1 MSVKT
6 RYLIRRKNSCRNTIL
21 LISLLVAAG
30 LMLGGCAGNKVQPE
44 AKVVIQKEIEKKLPL
59 SLANPTPLELDHIQ
73 WIIVT
78 EENVDEIWQQI
89 KDDNEGVALFALR
102 HGDYETLAMN
112 IAEIRQLIGEY
123 VIILKQYK
131 EYYEEK

>member
-1 MSVKT
+1 MKKV
-6 RYLIRRKNSCRNTIL
+6 IWL
-21 LISLLVAAG
+21 LPVMALFLV
-30 LMLGGCAGNKVQPE
+30 GCAGNKVKPE
-44 AKVVIQKEIEKKLPL
+44 AKVVIQKVIEKKLPL
-59 SLANPTPLELDHIQ
+59 NIANPAPLELDHIQ

-78 EENVDEIWQQI
+78 EENIDEIWQQI

-123 VIILKQYK
+123 VVILKQYK

>member
-1 MSVKT
+1 MRMKLSWEGIITTQVI
-6 RYLIRRKNSCRNTIL
+6 LIVLGI
-21 LISLLVAAG
+21 
-30 LMLGGCAGNKVQPE
+30 LMLGGCAGNKVKPE
-44 AKVVIQKEIEKKLPL
+44 AKVVIQKVIEKKLPL
-59 SLANPTPLELDHIQ
+59 SIANPSPLELDHIH

>member
-1 MSVKT
+1 MKKV
-6 RYLIRRKNSCRNTIL
+6 IWL
-21 LISLLVAAG
+21 LPVMALFLV
-30 LMLGGCAGNKVQPE
+30 GCAGNKVKPE
-44 AKVVIQKEIEKKLPL
+44 AKVVIQKVIEKKLPL
-59 SLANPTPLELDHIQ
+59 NIANPTPLDLGHIQ

-123 VIILKQYK
+123 VVILKQYK
-131 EYYEEK
+131 KYYEDK

>member
-1 MSVKT
+1 MKKV
-6 RYLIRRKNSCRNTIL
+6 IWL
-21 LISLLVAAG
+21 LPVMALFLV
-30 LMLGGCAGNKVQPE
+30 GCAGNKVQPE
-44 AKVVIQKEIEKKLPL
+44 AKVVIQKVIEKKLPL
-59 SLANPTPLELDHIQ
+59 NIANPTPLDLGHIQ

-123 VIILKQYK
+123 VVILKQYK
-131 EYYEEK
+131 KYYEDK

>member
-1 MSVKT
+1 MKKV
-6 RYLIRRKNSCRNTIL
+6 IWL
-21 LISLLVAAG
+21 LPVMALFLV
-30 LMLGGCAGNKVQPE
+30 GCAGNKVQPE
-44 AKVVIQKEIEKKLPL
+44 AKVVIQKVIEKKLPL
-59 SLANPTPLELDHIQ
+59 NIANPTPLDLGHIQ

-78 EENVDEIWQQI
+78 EENVEEIWQQI

-123 VIILKQYK
+123 VVILKQYK
-131 EYYEEK
+131 KYYEDK

>member
-1 MSVKT
+1 MRMKLSWEGIITTQVI
-6 RYLIRRKNSCRNTIL
+6 LIVLGI
-21 LISLLVAAG
+21 
-30 LMLGGCAGNKVQPE
+30 LMLGGCAGNKVKPE
-44 AKVVIQKEIEKKLPL
+44 SKVVIQNVIEKKLPL
-59 SLANPTPLELDHIQ
+59 KIANPTPLELDHIQ

>member
-1 MSVKT
+1 MTKYT
-6 RYLIRRKNSCRNTIL
+6 IDCGKKKLIIL
-21 LISLLVAAG
+21 LPVMALFLV
-30 LMLGGCAGNKVQPE
+30 GCAGNKVQPE
-44 AKVVIQKEIEKKLPL
+44 AKVVIQKVIEKKLPL
-59 SLANPTPLELDHIQ
+59 NIANPTPLDLDHIQ

-123 VIILKQYK
+123 VVILKQYK
-131 EYYEEK
+131 KYYEDK

>member
-1 MSVKT
+1 MKKV
-6 RYLIRRKNSCRNTIL
+6 IWL
-21 LISLLVAAG
+21 LPVMALFLV
-30 LMLGGCAGNKVQPE
+30 GCAGNKVKPE
-44 AKVVIQKEIEKKLPL
+44 PKVVIQKVIEKKLPL
-59 SLANPTPLELDHIQ
+59 NIANPTPLDLGHIQ

-78 EENVDEIWQQI
+78 EENVEEIWQQI

-123 VIILKQYK
+123 VVILKQYK
-131 EYYEEK
+131 KYYEDK

>member
-1 MSVKT
+1 MKKV
-6 RYLIRRKNSCRNTIL
+6 IWL
-21 LISLLVAAG
+21 LPVMALFLV
-30 LMLGGCAGNKVQPE
+30 GCAGNKVKPE
-44 AKVVIQKEIEKKLPL
+44 AKVVIQKVIEKKLPL
-59 SLANPTPLELDHIQ
+59 SIANPAPMELDHIQ

>member
-1 MSVKT
+1 MKKV
-6 RYLIRRKNSCRNTIL
+6 IWL
-21 LISLLVAAG
+21 LPVMALFLV
-30 LMLGGCAGNKVQPE
+30 GCAGNKVKPE
-44 AKVVIQKEIEKKLPL
+44 AKVVIQKVIEKKLPL
-59 SLANPTPLELDHIQ
+59 HIVNPSPLELDHIE

-78 EENVDEIWQQI
+78 EENIDEVWQQI

-123 VIILKQYK
+123 VVILKQYK
-131 EYYEEK
+131 KYYEE

>member
-1 MSVKT
+1 MKKV
-6 RYLIRRKNSCRNTIL
+6 IWL
-21 LISLLVAAG
+21 LPVMALFLV
-30 LMLGGCAGNKVQPE
+30 GCAGNKVKPE
-44 AKVVIQKEIEKKLPL
+44 PKVVIQKVIEKKLPL
-59 SLANPTPLELDHIQ
+59 NIANPTPLDLGHIQ

-123 VIILKQYK
+123 VVILKQYK
-131 EYYEEK
+131 KYYEDK

>member
-1 MSVKT
+1 MKKV
-6 RYLIRRKNSCRNTIL
+6 IWL
-21 LISLLVAAG
+21 LPVMALFLV
-30 LMLGGCAGNKVQPE
+30 GCAGNKVKPE
-44 AKVVIQKEIEKKLPL
+44 SKVVIQKVIEKKLPL
-59 SLANPTPLELDHIQ
+59 SIANPAPLELDHIQ

-102 HGDYETLAMN
+102 HGDYESLAMN
-112 IAEIRQLIGEY
+112 IAEIRQVIGEY
-123 VIILKQYK
+123 VVILKQYK

>member
-1 MSVKT
+1 MRMKLSWEGIITTQVI
-6 RYLIRRKNSCRNTIL
+6 LIVLGI
-21 LISLLVAAG
+21 
-30 LMLGGCAGNKVQPE
+30 LMLGGCAGNKVKPE
-44 AKVVIQKEIEKKLPL
+44 AKVVIQKVIEKKLPL
-59 SLANPTPLELDHIQ
+59 SIANPTPLELDHIQ

-112 IAEIRQLIGEY
+112 IVEIRQLIGEY

>member
-1 MSVKT
+1 MKKV
-6 RYLIRRKNSCRNTIL
+6 IWL
-21 LISLLVAAG
+21 LPVMALFLV
-30 LMLGGCAGNKVQPE
+30 GCAGNKVQPE
-44 AKVVIQKEIEKKLPL
+44 AKIVIQKVIEKKLPL
-59 SLANPTPLELDHIQ
+59 NIANPTPLDLGHIQ

-78 EENVDEIWQQI
+78 EENVEEIWQQI

-123 VIILKQYK
+123 VVILKQYK
-131 EYYEEK
+131 KYYDDK

>member
-1 MSVKT
+1 MKKV
-6 RYLIRRKNSCRNTIL
+6 IWL
-21 LISLLVAAG
+21 LPVMALFLV
-30 LMLGGCAGNKVQPE
+30 GCAGNKVKPE
-44 AKVVIQKEIEKKLPL
+44 PKVVIQKVIEKKLPL
-59 SLANPTPLELDHIQ
+59 NIANPTPLDLGHIQ

-78 EENVDEIWQQI
+78 EENVEEIWQQI

-123 VIILKQYK
+123 VVILKQYK
-131 EYYEEK
+131 EYYEEN

>member
-1 MSVKT
+1 MKKV
-6 RYLIRRKNSCRNTIL
+6 IWL
-21 LISLLVAAG
+21 LPVMALFLV
-30 LMLGGCAGNKVQPE
+30 GCAGNKVQPE
-44 AKVVIQKEIEKKLPL
+44 AKVVIQKVIEKKLPL
-59 SLANPTPLELDHIQ
+59 NIANPTPLELGHIQ

-78 EENVDEIWQQI
+78 EENVDDIWQQI

-123 VIILKQYK
+123 VVILKQYK
-131 EYYEEK
+131 KYYEDK

>member
-1 MSVKT
+1 MKKV
-6 RYLIRRKNSCRNTIL
+6 IWL
-21 LISLLVAAG
+21 LPVMALFLV
-30 LMLGGCAGNKVQPE
+30 GCAGNKVKPE
-44 AKVVIQKEIEKKLPL
+44 AKVVIQKVIEKKLPL
-59 SLANPTPLELDHIQ
+59 NIANPTPLDLGHIQ

-78 EENVDEIWQQI
+78 EENVEEIWQQI

-123 VIILKQYK
+123 VVILKQYK
-131 EYYEEK
+131 KYYEEE

>member
-1 MSVKT
+1 MKKV
-6 RYLIRRKNSCRNTIL
+6 IWL
-21 LISLLVAAG
+21 LPVMALFLV
-30 LMLGGCAGNKVQPE
+30 GCAGNKVKPE
-44 AKVVIQKEIEKKLPL
+44 AKVVIQKVIEKKLPL
-59 SLANPTPLELDHIQ
+59 NIANPTPLDLGHIQ

-78 EENVDEIWQQI
+78 EENVEEIWQQI

-123 VIILKQYK
+123 VVILKQYK
-131 EYYEEK
+131 KYYEDK